1 MIVLGIDPGSRITGY
16 ALVCK
21 TGARFQLSEAG
32 LIRTN
37 TKADIPTRLMQIHQ
51 GIVEVLER
59 HTPDTAAIESIFRYK
74 SSESAL
80 RLGQARGVALLALAQ
95 AGLSV
100 SEYNP
105 MVVKKSIG
113 GTGRAGKNELGL
125 IVTKLLGL
133 AEPLPADASDA
144 AAIAMTHLLHSSFQ
158 RHLRKR

>member
-1 MIVLGIDPGSRITGY
+1 MIVLGIDPGSRVTGY

-21 TGARFQLSEAG
+21 EGARFRLSEAG

-37 TKADIPTRLMQIHQ
+37 TKADIPTRLNEIHS
-51 GIVEVLER
+51 GLVEVIKQ
-59 HTPDTAAIESIFRYK
+59 HKPDTAAIESIFRYK

-95 AGLSV
+95 HGLSV

-133 AEPLPADASDA
+133 AKPLPADAADA